1 MKTMAQ
7 KAHDEVVQAK
17 QQLQQMQKSAVEKY
31 EQFTKQTLHQS
42 MDQQKKI
49 DKVCSYIELRCRL
62 WSLFH
67 YKIVRFRGTLR
78 KPSDCCPPI
87 PLHCSTLPLKL
98 PLHRLLSK
106 LTLLPPHLVW
116 PYHQNTLIEQSLV
129 FVRKRGKIRWANL
142 SQFSRALQ
150 KFFREYKR
158 LLSSKHFW
166 PRQCEGISAKTLV
179 GLKP

>member
-98 PLHRLLSK
+98 LLHRLLSK
-106 LTLLPPHLVW
+106 LTLLPPHLV
-116 PYHQNTLIEQSLV
+116 
-129 FVRKRGKIRWANL
+129 
-142 SQFSRALQ
+142 
-150 KFFREYKR
+150 
-158 LLSSKHFW
+158 
-166 PRQCEGISAKTLV
+166 
-179 GLKP
+179 